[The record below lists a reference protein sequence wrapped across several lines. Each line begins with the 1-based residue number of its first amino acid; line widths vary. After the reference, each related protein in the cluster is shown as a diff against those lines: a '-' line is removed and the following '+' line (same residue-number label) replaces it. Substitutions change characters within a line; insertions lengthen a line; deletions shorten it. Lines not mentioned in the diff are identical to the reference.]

1 METFEDKVK
10 KLEKINDSG
19 LNYVYV
25 KLAYPRLTTTFWNNY
40 GYRMKELL
48 DDIGENHLDQY
59 SEYSRIKQ
67 GYSKEQ
73 WDKFNKYEDFTMP
86 NVGDLMC

>member
-25 KLAYPRLTTTFWNNY
+25 KLACPRLTTSFWNNY

-48 DDIGENHLDQY
+48 DDIGENHLDEY

-73 WDKFNKYEDFTMP
+73 WDKFHKYEDFTMP
-86 NVGDLMC
+86 NVEDLMC